1 MHMSEAAV
9 HIYICTRV
17 QKYACNQRSQKS
29 QFVKALS
36 VDYPARPGSCSFL
49 AKCDFKFINFM
60 ENL

>member
-1 MHMSEAAV
+1 M
-9 HIYICTRV
+9 YIWTRV
-17 QKYACNQRSQKS
+17 QKYVFNQRRQKS

-36 VDYPARPGSCSFL
+36 VDYPVRPGSSSFL